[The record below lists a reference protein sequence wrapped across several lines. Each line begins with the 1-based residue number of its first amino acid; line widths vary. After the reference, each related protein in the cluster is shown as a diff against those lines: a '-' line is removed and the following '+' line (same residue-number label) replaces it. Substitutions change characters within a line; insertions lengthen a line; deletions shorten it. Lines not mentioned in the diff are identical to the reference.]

1 MSNIQT
7 LNKVVE
13 LAEKRRD
20 EALSALGQ
28 LQRERQVASE
38 QMQQLQTY
46 ANEAQQRW
54 NARCTSTGVDAAL
67 LHHHRQFMQKIDH
80 AMEFQRGVLA
90 QRVSQLEQ
98 QMAGDAAIWSD
109 MAKQFGLAEADIGKL
124 VSPWHTD
131 ADLGRP
137 IEVVTDMSKSRKLGF
152 LDYQASDEAFF
163 DVFARLRASNSVR
176 STTLLVVL
184 AASLAIFSTSSTCP
198 SPSVITQCRDIRRAG
213 CSPLFCTVM
222 V

>member
-90 QRVSQLEQ
+90 QRDELIERGQAQVYAAERDV
-98 QMAGDAAIWSD
+98 AGLR
-109 MAKQFGLAEADIGKL
+109 KYTE
-124 VSPWHTD
+124 
-131 ADLGRP
+131 
-137 IEVVTDMSKSRKLGF
+137 RKLDA
-152 LDYQASDEAFF
+152 LN
-163 DVFARLRASNSVR
+163 LRALRQDQKSTDEMALTIHLRHRLAQSQGLR
-176 STTLLVVL
+176 S
-184 AASLAIFSTSSTCP
+184 
-198 SPSVITQCRDIRRAG
+198 
-213 CSPLFCTVM
+213 
-222 V
+222 

>member
-54 NARCTSTGVDAAL
+54 NVRCTSTGVDAAL

-90 QRVSQLEQ
+90 QRDELIERGQAQVYAAERDV
-98 QMAGDAAIWSD
+98 AGLR
-109 MAKQFGLAEADIGKL
+109 KYTE
-124 VSPWHTD
+124 
-131 ADLGRP
+131 
-137 IEVVTDMSKSRKLGF
+137 RKLDA
-152 LDYQASDEAFF
+152 LN
-163 DVFARLRASNSVR
+163 LRALRQEQKSTDEMALTIHLRHRLAQSQGLR
-176 STTLLVVL
+176 S
-184 AASLAIFSTSSTCP
+184 
-198 SPSVITQCRDIRRAG
+198 
-213 CSPLFCTVM
+213 
-222 V
+222 

>member
-67 LHHHRQFMQKIDH
+67 LHHHRQFMDKIDH
-80 AMEFQRGVLA
+80 AMDFQRGVLSNREA
-90 QRVSQLEQ
+90 QIERGQQQVHAAERDVAGLRKYAERKQQVIEHRAMRQEQ
-98 QMAGDAAIWSD
+98 KATDEMALTIHLRQSLAA
-109 MAKQFGLAEADIGKL
+109 AHG
-124 VSPWHTD
+124 
-131 ADLGRP
+131 
-137 IEVVTDMSKSRKLGF
+137 
-152 LDYQASDEAFF
+152 
-163 DVFARLRASNSVR
+163 VR
-176 STTLLVVL
+176 S
-184 AASLAIFSTSSTCP
+184 
-198 SPSVITQCRDIRRAG
+198 
-213 CSPLFCTVM
+213 
-222 V
+222 